1 MFLQKFIIVLL
12 LSSIQVFAER
22 IVALSPST
30 NEIVFALGKGDKV
43 VGNTT
48 YCKYPQASLKVSK
61 VGGYFN
67 PSLEKIVAL
76 NPSLV
81 VMQEN
86 NYKLSKKLQQLRI
99 TTKVIKINNLANIKN
114 SIFEIGELLDRRE
127 EAKKIIYDINQELI
141 KLKKIIHNKKILI
154 VMGHNTSLSSR
165 IFVSGQNLYF
175 DDIINKSGNTNA
187 LQSQRKGQPVLNME
201 NIIACN
207 PDIVI
212 LLAHSMNEKGLHRD
226 DLINPWKALPINAG
240 KTSSIYIV
248 DKLYAGIPSDRLV
261 YFLKDF
267 QGILHD
273 YKNNH

>member
-127 EAKKIIYDINQELI
+127 EAKKIIHDINQELI